1 MEKFLIGTSN
11 HNSFGSY
18 HPSFHLFRLEFSC
31 NLSELNFIIYLCIRN
46 IEKTYSNIQHLAFN
60 NDSPNTGNNKIQP
73 QATIVFM
80 IMEQI
85 FNKEQQEKAQFILNH
100 PLARLSDLRSNEIK
114 DLAVVW
120 CYYSGKIEGNT
131 YTYVETEAL
140 LKDDIT
146 SEKKYEDAKM
156 LKNLY
161 NTFISELEYI
171 NKGKNQEVIDE
182 RTLFRVHQAISTGLV
197 SDEESGYLR
206 TRGVRISGT
215 AYIPPKNLHDIRAK
229 LNEILYQQEQYTNP
243 LERADYLH
251 CNIAKLQ
258 PFIDGNKRTSRMV
271 ESIALMNADII
282 PVYSSKDADILN
294 YRKGLIAFYETG
306 DYSFYA
312 GYFLDKQVE
321 RIKEIE

>member
-1 MEKFLIGTSN
+1 
-11 HNSFGSY
+11 
-18 HPSFHLFRLEFSC
+18 
-31 NLSELNFIIYLCIRN
+31 
-46 IEKTYSNIQHLAFN
+46 
-60 NDSPNTGNNKIQP
+60 
-73 QATIVFM
+73 M

-100 PLARLSDLRSNEIK
+100 PLAKLSDLRSNEIK

-131 YTYVETEAL
+131 Y
-140 LKDDIT
+140 
-146 SEKKYEDAKM
+146 
-156 LKNLY
+156 
-161 NTFISELEYI
+161 
-171 NKGKNQEVIDE
+171 
-182 RTLFRVHQAISTGLV
+182 
-197 SDEESGYLR
+197 
-206 TRGVRISGT
+206 
-215 AYIPPKNLHDIRAK
+215 RAK

-243 LERADYLH
+243 LERAVYLH

-321 RIKEIE
+321 RIKGIE

>member
-1 MEKFLIGTSN
+1 M
-11 HNSFGSY
+11 
-18 HPSFHLFRLEFSC
+18 
-31 NLSELNFIIYLCIRN
+31 
-46 IEKTYSNIQHLAFN
+46 
-60 NDSPNTGNNKIQP
+60 
-73 QATIVFM
+73 
-80 IMEQI
+80 
-85 FNKEQQEKAQFILNH
+85 
-100 PLARLSDLRSNEIK
+100 
-114 DLAVVW
+114 
-120 CYYSGKIEGNT
+120 
-131 YTYVETEAL
+131 
-140 LKDDIT
+140 
-146 SEKKYEDAKM
+146 
-156 LKNLY
+156 
-161 NTFISELEYI
+161 EYI

-215 AYIPPKNLHDIRAK
+215 AYIPPKNLNDIRAK

-243 LERADYLH
+243 LERAVYLH

-271 ESIALMNADII
+271 ESIALKNADII

-321 RIKEIE
+321 RIKGIE

>member
-1 MEKFLIGTSN
+1 MKSIFNEEQQKKAVFI
-11 HNSFGSY
+11 
-18 HPSFHLFRLEFSC
+18 LESPLAK
-31 NLSELNFIIYLCIRN
+31 LSELY
-46 IEKTYSNIQHLAFN
+46 
-60 NDSPNTGNNKIQP
+60 
-73 QATIVFM
+73 
-80 IMEQI
+80 
-85 FNKEQQEKAQFILNH
+85 
-100 PLARLSDLRSNEIK
+100 SNEIK

-140 LKDDIT
+140 LKDGIT
-146 SEKKYEDAKM
+146 SEKRYEDAKM

-161 NTFISELEYI
+161 NTFIFELEYI
-171 NKGKNQEVIDE
+171 NKGNNKEAIDE
-182 RTLFRVHQAISTGLV
+182 RTLFRIHQSISTELV
-197 SDEESGYLR
+197 SNEESGSLR
-206 TRGVRISGT
+206 TRGVCISGT
-215 AYIPPKNLHDIRAK
+215 EYIPPKDLRDIRAK
-229 LNEILYQQEQYTNP
+229 LNATLCQQEQYINP
-243 LERADYLH
+243 LERAVYLH

-306 DYSFYA
+306 DYSPYA
-312 GYFLDKQVE
+312 DYFLNKQVE